1 MSLWGFS
8 SVKNEPEVNMSED
21 LIRDAIDE
29 LERETNG
36 KIKATFSKIEYAKA
50 ENTRPVTEFLEISKI
65 ISKPILRNKD
75 DEGRIIEVNDR
86 ELSDKEDINT
96 FHDMEVYKFEIFN
109 DKYRFRIFTLGIS
122 IAFPVRI
129 VLDEGIASELGM
141 RNSSTE
147 IISNNEMEEIL
158 SKVLRTRK
166 VRNVINQLIVLSDVE
181 NNETLL
187 NYLSEYPDS
196 SLREIASGIK
206 WSRALTQERL
216 TELESEG
223 KIEFSVDS
231 RKKVKTFRVKESS

>member
-50 ENTRPVTEFLEISKI
+50 GDTRPFTEILEISRKI
-65 ISKPILRNKD
+65 PMPFSLHEEDK
-75 DEGRIIEVNDR
+75 GRIIEVDDK

-109 DKYRFRIFTLGIS
+109 DKYRFRIFTLVNS
-122 IAFPVRI
+122 IAFPVKI
-129 VLDEGIASELGM
+129 MLDEGIASELEM
-141 RNSSTE
+141 KKPSME
-147 IISNNEMEEIL
+147 IFSNDDMEKSLRQI
-158 SKVLRTRK
+158 LRTQK
-166 VRNVINQLIVLSDVE
+166 VRNVVNQLIVLSDVE

-196 SLREIASGIK
+196 SLREIAGGIK

-216 TELESEG
+216 TELEAKG